1 MTTPH
6 MAIYG
11 FMIYMD
17 LVLKDMALAYP
28 KDLPG
33 YTMPWNIK
41 SYAWQ
46 LTMSCTAGFALGY
59 R

>member
-46 LTMSCTAGFALGY
+46 LTMSCTAVFA
-59 R
+59 